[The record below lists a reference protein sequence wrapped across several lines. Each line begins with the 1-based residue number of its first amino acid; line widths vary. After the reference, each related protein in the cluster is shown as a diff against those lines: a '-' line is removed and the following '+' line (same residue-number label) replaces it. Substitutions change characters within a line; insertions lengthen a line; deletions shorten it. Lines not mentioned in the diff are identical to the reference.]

1 MKEASVVH
9 DVFPIRFKPG
19 TKKLL
24 LILVMIY
31 FSDVLDTNS
40 KRISENISEADL
52 VKPRIQRIPK
62 KSRQNSNLQ

>member
-1 MKEASVVH
+1 MMSFQLDLSQVLKSLF
-9 DVFPIRFKPG
+9 DISDD
-19 TKKLL
+19 L
-24 LILVMIY
+24 

>member
-1 MKEASVVH
+1 MMSFQLDLSQVLKSLF
-9 DVFPIRFKPG
+9 DISDD
-19 TKKLL
+19 L
-24 LILVMIY
+24 
-31 FSDVLDTNS
+31 FSDVLDTYS

>member
-1 MKEASVVH
+1 MKEASLVH

-19 TKKLL
+19 LKSLFDISDDL
-24 LILVMIY
+24 

-40 KRISENISEADL
+40 KRFSETISEADL
-52 VKPRIQRIPK
+52 VKQRIQRIPK